1 MRFLIS
7 IIFILAI
14 VGIAAS
20 VQSGNSTNQSLA
32 QDNIGNNVTIQTNNS
47 TNQTNISNMMS
58 ISDQTNISI
67 TSSKSVLGGDSM
79 NGTAIQTP
87 LKAIFKSEPVS
98 LSGNAAARAWEEPAM
113 ETPSQAAFGAYVI

>member
-20 VQSGNSTNQSLA
+20 VQSDNSTNQSLA
-32 QDNIGNNVTIQTNNS
+32 LDNIAKNVTIQTNNS
-47 TNQTNISNMMS
+47 TNQTNISNQMS
-58 ISDQTNISI
+58 ISDQMNISI
-67 TSSKSVLGGDSM
+67 TSSKSVLGGEGM
-79 NGTAIQTP
+79 NGAAIQTP
-87 LKAIFKSEPVS
+87 LKAIFESEPVS

>member
-7 IIFILAI
+7 IIFVLVI
-14 VGIAAS
+14 VGAAAT
-20 VQSGNSTNQSLA
+20 VQSDNSTKQSLA
-32 QDNIGNNVTIQTNNS
+32 PDNIAKNVTIQTNNS
-47 TNQTNISNMMS
+47 TNQTNISNKMS

-67 TSSKSVLGGDSM
+67 TSSKSVLGGDGM
-79 NGTAIQTP
+79 NGTAIQRP
-87 LKAIFKSEPVS
+87 LKAIFESEPVS

>member
-7 IIFILAI
+7 IIFVLAI
-14 VGIAAS
+14 VGVAAT
-20 VQSGNSTNQSLA
+20 VQSDNSTNQSLA
-32 QDNIGNNVTIQTNNS
+32 PGNIAKNATIQTNNS
-47 TNQTNISNMMS
+47 TNQTNISNQMS
-58 ISDQTNISI
+58 ISNQTNISI
-67 TSSKSVLGGDSM
+67 VSPKSVLGGDGI

-87 LKAIFKSEPVS
+87 LKAIFESEPVS